1 MPAAAFAFALL
12 LASILPPPS
21 ARAAKIASLVT
32 TYSDDEDR
40 DSEGDEYGNALPQ
53 PDTTITVHPGVA
65 LEIENFGGQIS
76 VKTWDKDAIKIAAD
90 HSLRDKVILEKT
102 GSALRLK
109 VKSRRF
115 VPAMVRYR
123 ITAPRWMKLELSG
136 VNTDIDVEDSKGEVR
151 AETVQ
156 GDITVKGS
164 EGFTSLSSI
173 QGEIL
178 AQGVRGR
185 LEASSVNQG
194 VRLVNVVGPI
204 FAESV
209 NGGIVIENAES
220 DSVEASTVNGPV
232 TFEGR
237 VSDTGY
243 YRFATHNGCID
254 VAMPEQSN
262 ATVSVSTFSGSID
275 SSFPVTLKKIKSRR
289 FMTTLGSGRAKFE
302 LESFQGT
309 IFLRRPQESR
319 QSCDSDDGKDK
330 DEKDGKN
337 KVESGDENGDE

>member
-1 MPAAAFAFALL
+1 MLRAAFALVVL
-12 LASILPPPS
+12 LASIVPQP
-21 ARAAKIASLVT
+21 RAWAFPNPLAVLVAA
-32 TYSDDEDR
+32 YSDDQDHDAEEDE
-40 DSEGDEYGNALPQ
+40 DYGSALPQ
-53 PDTTITVHPGVA
+53 PDTTIVVRPGVA
-65 LEIENFGGQIS
+65 LEIENFGGEIS

-90 HSLRDKVILEKT
+90 HSLRDKVIIERT

-115 VPAMVRYR
+115 VPAMIRYR

-136 VNTDIDVEDSKGEVR
+136 VNTDIDIEDSRGEVR

-156 GDITVKGS
+156 GDITLKGS
-164 EGFTSLSSI
+164 VGFASLSSI
-173 QGEIL
+173 QGEIV

-185 LEASSVNQG
+185 IEASSVNQG
-194 VRLVNVVGPI
+194 VRLINVVGTI

-254 VAMPEQSN
+254 VALPEQSN
-262 ATVSVSTFSGSID
+262 ATVSLSTFSGGID

-289 FMTTLGSGRAKFE
+289 FQTTLGSGRAKFE

-309 IFLRRPQESR
+309 IFLRRPSESR
-319 QSCDSDDGKDK
+319 QGCSD
-330 DEKDGKN
+330 DEKDQ
-337 KVESGDENGDE
+337 DDP